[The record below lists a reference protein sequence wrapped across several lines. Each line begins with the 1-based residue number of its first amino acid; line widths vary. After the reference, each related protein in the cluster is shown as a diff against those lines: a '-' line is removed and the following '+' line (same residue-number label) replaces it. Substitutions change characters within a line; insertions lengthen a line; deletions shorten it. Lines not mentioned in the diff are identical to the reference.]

1 MDNTSNTLEKPGS
14 KKSLRSSYKYNK
26 EKDTVSNQ
34 QKIEQF
40 LEGSEDEEQIYSE
53 ETGFLD
59 EQ

>member
-34 QKIEQF
+34 QKIE
-40 LEGSEDEEQIYSE
+40 
-53 ETGFLD
+53 
-59 EQ
+59 